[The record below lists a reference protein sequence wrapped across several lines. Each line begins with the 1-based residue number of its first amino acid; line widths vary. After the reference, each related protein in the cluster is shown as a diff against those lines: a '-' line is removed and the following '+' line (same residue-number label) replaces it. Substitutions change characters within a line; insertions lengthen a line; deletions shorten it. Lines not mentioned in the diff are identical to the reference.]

1 MKTGS
6 MRAMNR
12 EKGSARTMEPN
23 FKADEFSR
31 LTPSERVNWCR
42 QMAAEAER
50 LAEAASPRVRTAYV
64 ELARQWS
71 SLADEI
77 ERDLSRKV

>member
-1 MKTGS
+1 
-6 MRAMNR
+6 
-12 EKGSARTMEPN
+12 MEPN

-50 LAEAASPRVRTAYV
+50 LAEAASPRVRTAYA
-64 ELARQWS
+64 ELAKQWTA
-71 SLADEI
+71 LANEI
-77 ERDLSRKV
+77 ERETARKV